1 MAAHSEQQG
10 QHQAPLWRLEEV
22 SFAYRGKPVLEGIN
36 CQIRPGRCTGILG
49 PNGSGKSTLL
59 DLLAGLLRPQ
69 GGQILFQG
77 KPIEQ
82 FHRRGLARSL
92 ALVPQNFRISFD
104 FSVREVVEMG
114 LHPHLKR
121 FALPSAAD
129 CAQVD
134 AIMAQTGILA
144 LAERPVTR
152 LSGGEQQRVAVARA
166 LVQRPQALLLDE
178 ATASLDIRHSLA
190 LLRLL
195 RQRVDA
201 GVFSVVAVLHDLNLA
216 ARFCDELILFHNGK
230 CHAQGPSTEV
240 LHPRILEEVYG
251 VESEICYNPFT
262 QSQQVSLRLPDTA
275 LREHPMTIERPLNR

>member
-1 MAAHSEQQG
+1 MAVHSEQMG
-10 QHQAPLWRLEEV
+10 HNHALLWRLEEV
-22 SFAYRGKPVLEGIN
+22 SFAYRDKPVLEGIN
-36 CQIRPGRCTGILG
+36 CRIRPHRCIGILG

-69 GGQILFQG
+69 NGQILFQE
-77 KPIEQ
+77 KPLQ
-82 FHRRGLARSL
+82 KFRRRDLARTL

-121 FALPSAAD
+121 FALPNAAD
-129 CAQVD
+129 QAQVD
-134 AIMAQTGILA
+134 AVMAQTGILS

-166 LVQRPQALLLDE
+166 LVQRPQVLLLDE

-190 LLRLL
+190 LLQLL
-195 RQRVDA
+195 RRQVDA

-216 ARFCDELILFHNGK
+216 ARFCDELILLHNGT
-230 CHAQGPSTEV
+230 CHAQGPSAEI
-240 LHPRILEEVYG
+240 LQPRILEEVYG
-251 VESEICYNPFT
+251 VESDIQYNPFT
-262 QSQQVSLRLPDTA
+262 QSQQVSLRLPAVSSYD
-275 LREHPMTIERPLNR
+275 H